1 MTVTAIETDRRLLRR
16 AAGDRRLPRDA
27 PAPSLEE
34 KEEVAIVAHLTRVYG
49 EVLSIAPV
57 SVSLAFEE
65 DLAVEEVSIGG
76 AGGGGGDGVIRKSA
90 FRVMGENESC
100 RDFPATTRRAFS
112 FCSDPTKI
120 RSIRRKTHGTAAA
133 FPLPSPNAPLGSNFR
148 PSRLR

>member
-100 RDFPATTRRAFS
+100 RDFPATTRPRF
-112 FCSDPTKI
+112 FVLFGSDENP
-120 RSIRRKTHGTAAA
+120 IRRKTHGTAAA